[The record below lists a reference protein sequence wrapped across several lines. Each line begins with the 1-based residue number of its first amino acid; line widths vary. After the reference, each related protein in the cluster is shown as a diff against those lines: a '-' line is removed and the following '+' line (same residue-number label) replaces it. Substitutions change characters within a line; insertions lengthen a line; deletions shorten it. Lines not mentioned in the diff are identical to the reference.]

1 MSERPIVTVGAIIER
16 PDGKILLVRTHK
28 WQNMLGVPGGK
39 IEFGETQEAAL
50 KREILEET
58 ALVIRDVRFVTV
70 QESINSSEFYKPA
83 HMLLLNYSCRVDD
96 TAELTLNDEAE
107 AFLWVSPSEAS
118 RLDLNTPTRQLL
130 ETWLAAR
137 TPDETPHSVC

>member
-28 WQNMLGVPGGK
+28 WRHLLGVPGGK
-39 IEFGETQEAAL
+39 IECGETQEAAL

-58 ALVIRDVRFVTV
+58 ALVVRDVRFVTV
-70 QESINSSEFYKPA
+70 QESITSPEFYKPA

-107 AFLWVSPSEAS
+107 ASLWVTPSEAL

-130 ETWLAAR
+130 ETWLATR
-137 TPDETPHSVC
+137 TPDDTRH

>member
-1 MSERPIVTVGAIIER
+1 MSERPIVTVGAVIER

-28 WQNMLGVPGGK
+28 WQNLLGVPGGK
-39 IEFGETQEAAL
+39 IESGETQEAAL

-70 QESINSSEFYKPA
+70 QESINSAEFYKPA

-107 AFLWVSPSEAS
+107 AVLWVTPSDAL

-130 ETWLAAR
+130 ETWLATR
-137 TPDETPHSVC
+137 PPDESRH

>member
-1 MSERPIVTVGAIIER
+1 MSERPIVTVGAVIER

-28 WQNMLGVPGGK
+28 WRHLLGVPGGK
-39 IEFGETQEAAL
+39 IESGETQEAAL

-58 ALVIRDVRFVTV
+58 ALVVRDVRFVTV
-70 QESINSSEFYKPA
+70 QESIASPEFYKPA

-107 AFLWVSPSEAS
+107 AFLWVTPSEAL

-130 ETWLAAR
+130 ETWLATR
-137 TPDETPHSVC
+137 TPDETRH